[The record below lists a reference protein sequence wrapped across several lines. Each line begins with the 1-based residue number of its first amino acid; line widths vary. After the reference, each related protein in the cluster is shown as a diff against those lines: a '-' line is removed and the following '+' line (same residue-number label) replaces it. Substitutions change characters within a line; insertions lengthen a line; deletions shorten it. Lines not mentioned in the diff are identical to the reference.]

1 MTSTAADT
9 VTLTTFT
16 AARILVAS
24 LDLRGRSV
32 VVQQQL
38 RPVLVVATMLDAA
51 AAGLLTTSFNGRRT
65 VLRRTDETADD
76 ELLAAVVDRCEG
88 RSVPSA
94 INRLA
99 ISTWSGGAVDLRE
112 PLLERLADEGVLRR
126 EEGTMLSRER
136 WHCDPETRRLVVAPF
151 LAVLS
156 GDVVDEVIDEEVRR
170 LVAST
175 AVSTQL
181 LHRIIRAH
189 TDPASSTN
197 PRQVR
202 ERAMRVLETEP
213 IAVAG
218 HRALAAV
225 MGAG

>member
-1 MTSTAADT
+1 MAADT

-24 LDLRGRSV
+24 LDPRGRSV
-32 VVQQQL
+32 VMQQQL
-38 RPVLVVATMLDAA
+38 RPVLVVATMLDAV
-51 AAGLLTTSFNGRRT
+51 AAGLLTTAFDGRRT
-65 VLRRTDETADD
+65 VLRRTDETPSD
-76 ELLAAVVDRCEG
+76 ELLRAVVDGCDG

-126 EEGTMLSRER
+126 EEGRMLSRER
-136 WHCDPETRRLVVAPF
+136 WYCDPETHHLVVTPL

-156 GDVVDEVIDEEVRR
+156 GDVVDEVADEELRR

-181 LHRIIRAH
+181 LHRIVRTHA
-189 TDPASSTN
+189 DPTTSTN
-197 PRQVR
+197 PRRVR
-202 ERAMRVLETEP
+202 QRAMRVLETEP
-213 IAVAG
+213 FAVAG

-225 MGAG
+225 MGAS